1 MKVLLALVAG
11 YAIGATSGSRDYDQ
25 LVNSIRAIRD
35 SEEFDD
41 FVAALRSHAGQ
52 TLRELAN
59 LVDRAGPAVPDTDDL
74 VARVRQIAGVE

>member
-11 YAIGATSGSRDYDQ
+11 YAIGASAGSRDYDQ
-25 LVNSIRAIRD
+25 LVQSVRAIRD

-41 FVAALRSHAGQ
+41 FVAALRAHAGQ

-59 LVDRAGPAVPDTDDL
+59 LVDRMSPAVPEPDDL
-74 VARVRQIAGVE
+74 VARVRQISGVE

>member
-25 LVNSIRAIRD
+25 LVKSIRAIRD

-41 FVAALRSHAGQ
+41 LVTALRSHAGQ

-59 LVDRAGPAVPDTDDL
+59 LVDRTGTGAPDTDDL
-74 VARVRQIAGVE
+74 VTRVRQIAGVE

>member
-25 LVNSIRAIRD
+25 LVKSIRAIRE

-59 LVDRAGPAVPDTDDL
+59 LVDRVGPAPPESDDL

>member
-11 YAIGATSGSRDYDQ
+11 YAIGASSGSRDFDQ
-25 LVNSIRAIRD
+25 LVQSVRAIRD

-41 FVAALRSHAGQ
+41 FVAALRAHAGQ

-59 LVDRAGPAVPDTDDL
+59 LVDRVGPAVPESDDL

>member
-11 YAIGATSGSRDYDQ
+11 YAIGASAGNRDFDQ
-25 LVNSIRAIRD
+25 LVQSMRAIRE

-41 FVAALRSHAGQ
+41 FVAALRAHAGQ

-59 LVDRAGPAVPDTDDL
+59 LVDRVGPPAPDSDDL